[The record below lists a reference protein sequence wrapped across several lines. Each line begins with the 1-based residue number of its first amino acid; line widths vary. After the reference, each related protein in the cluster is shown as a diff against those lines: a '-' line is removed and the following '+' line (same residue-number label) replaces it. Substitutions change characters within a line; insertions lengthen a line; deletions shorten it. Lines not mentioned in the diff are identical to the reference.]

1 VIRSFRDVDIHCMIT
16 EDACMTTWV
25 GRTATEIA
33 AAVRAGDVTARKVTE
48 DHLSRITSLNDE
60 LGAFVRVRT
69 TRAERE
75 AEEVDARSD
84 RTALPLAGVP
94 VAVKDN
100 IPVAGEPMRSG
111 SAATPDTTQEKDHPV
126 VTRLR
131 AAGAVVVGLTNLPE
145 LGIFPFSDSVF
156 AISRNPWDVHR
167 TAGGSSGGS
176 AAAVASALV
185 PIAHGNDGAGSIR
198 IPAAACGLF
207 GIKPGPGV
215 VPAEIGEDDW
225 GGMAENGPLTT
236 TVSDAALMLS
246 VMAGRSFEIGEPARL
261 RVAISVK
268 GTSPIVR
275 VDNVYAEPVRRT
287 GALLATLGHTVREAD
302 PAYPFSSGMITVA
315 RWFTGPAAEADPAL
329 DPRRERRT
337 RRHLAV
343 GRVLGRLRP
352 PRDTDR
358 DRLRAALEPFF
369 ADTDVLVMPSL
380 ATLAPEARR
389 WGEGSWLRS
398 VNTAIAFAPM
408 SGVWNLAGY
417 PAANVP
423 VGTVRTAGSTL
434 PLSVQLVGVP
444 GSEATLL
451 SLAAQL
457 EKAHPWQ
464 RHAPD
469 YSPRR

>member
-1 VIRSFRDVDIHCMIT
+1 
-16 EDACMTTWV
+16 MTTWV

-33 AAVRAGDVTARKVTE
+33 AAVRAGDVTAQKVTE

-69 TRAERE
+69 DQARSE

-84 RTALPLAGVP
+84 RAALPLAGVP
-94 VAVKDN
+94 IAVKDN
-100 IPVAGEPMRSG
+100 VPVAGEPMRTG
-111 SAATPDTTQEKDHPV
+111 SAATPEAVQEKDHPV

-167 TAGGSSGGS
+167 TSGGSSGGS
-176 AAAVASALV
+176 ATAVAAALV

-215 VPAEIGEDDW
+215 VPAEIGADDW

-236 TVSDAALMLS
+236 TVADAALMLS
-246 VMAGRSFEIGEPARL
+246 AMAGRTFEIGKPQRL
-261 RVAISVK
+261 RVAVSVK

-275 VDNVYAEPVRRT
+275 VDHAYAESVRRT
-287 GALLATLGHTVREAD
+287 GALLATLGHTVQEAD
-302 PAYPFSSGMITVA
+302 PAYPFSSGLITIA
-315 RWFTGPAAEADPAL
+315 RWFTGPATEAERGL
-329 DPRRERRT
+329 DSERERRT
-337 RRHLAV
+337 RRHLTA
-343 GRVLGRLRP
+343 GRIMLRLRP
-352 PRDTDR
+352 PRDDDR
-358 DRLRAALEPFF
+358 DRLRAVIEPFF
-369 ADTDVLVMPSL
+369 DDHDVLVMPSL
-380 ATLAPEARR
+380 AQLPPEARR

-398 VNTAIAFAPM
+398 VNTAIGFAPM
-408 SGVWNLAGY
+408 SAVWNLAGY
-417 PAANVP
+417 PAASVP
-423 VGTVRTAGSTL
+423 VGTIRTAGSML
-434 PLSVQLVGVP
+434 PLSVQLVGIP
-444 GSEATLL
+444 GSESTLL
-451 SLAAQL
+451 NLAAQL

>member
-1 VIRSFRDVDIHCMIT
+1 MIT

-33 AAVRAGDVTARKVTE
+33 AAVRAGDVTARKVTD
-48 DHLSRITSLNDE
+48 DHLARIAGLNEE
-60 LGAFVRVRT
+60 LGAFVRVRAG
-69 TRAERE
+69 RSRSEAAEI
-75 AEEVDARSD
+75 DGRSD
-84 RTALPLAGVP
+84 RAALPLAGVP

-100 IPVAGEPMRSG
+100 VPVAGEPMRSG
-111 SAATPDTTQEKDHPV
+111 SAATPRTTQEKDHPV
-126 VTRLR
+126 VARLR

-156 AISRNPWDVHR
+156 GISRNPWDVHR
-167 TAGGSSGGS
+167 TPGGSSGGS

-185 PIAHGNDGAGSIR
+185 PVAHGNDGAGSIR

-215 VPAEIGEDDW
+215 VPAEIGSDDW

-236 TVSDAALMLS
+236 TVADAALMLS
-246 VMAGRSFEIGEPARL
+246 VMAGRTFEIVEPQRL
-261 RVAISVK
+261 RVAVSVS

-275 VDNVYAEPVRRT
+275 VDHINAEPVRRT
-287 GALLATLGHTVREAD
+287 GALLATLGHTVRQAD

-315 RWFTGPAAEADPAL
+315 RWFTGPAAEADRNL
-329 DPRRERRT
+329 DSGREKRT
-337 RRHLAV
+337 RRHLAA
-343 GRVLGRLRP
+343 GRIMTRLRP
-352 PRDTDR
+352 PRDSDR
-358 DRLRAALEPFF
+358 GSLRAALEPFF
-369 ADTDVLVMPSL
+369 DQHDVLVMPSL
-380 ATLAPEARR
+380 ATLPPQARR

-408 SGVWNLAGY
+408 TGVWNLAGY

-423 VGTVRTAGSTL
+423 VGTVRIAGSTL

-451 SLAAQL
+451 GLAAQL
-457 EKAHPWQ
+457 ERAHPWQ